1 MLYNGKKFPP
11 MLPRILRVTRAK
23 NIKKASGSKENG
35 ATMKRKHATAATY
48 KPKMPTNVQS
58 LIGRAGKLLGRAGAA
73 KVRAAGDQQSGP
85 RTTKVTGIAKSPES
99 IVFEGY
105 RASSHQRKMVPKSKA
120 SSKKHGKPSVRSRKF
135 KHQGKKKAG
144 S

>member
-1 MLYNGKKFPP
+1 
-11 MLPRILRVTRAK
+11 
-23 NIKKASGSKENG
+23 
-35 ATMKRKHATAATY
+35 MKRKHATAATY
-48 KPKMPTNVQS
+48 KPKMPTDVRS

-73 KVRAAGDQQSGP
+73 QLRATGQQSGP
-85 RTTKVTGIAKSPES
+85 RTKKVTGMAKTPES

-105 RASSHQRKMVPKSKA
+105 RASSHKGKVVLKAKA

-135 KHQGKKKAG
+135 KVQGKKKAG

>member
-1 MLYNGKKFPP
+1 

-23 NIKKASGSKENG
+23 NIKKPSTSKESG
-35 ATMKRKHATAATY
+35 ATTKRKHAAATTY
-48 KPKMPTNVQS
+48 KPEMTTDVQT

-73 KVRAAGDQQSGP
+73 QLRAAREQSGP
-85 RTTKVTGIAKSPES
+85 MTKKVTSIAKPP

-105 RASSHQRKMVPKSKA
+105 RASSHQGNMVLKSKA

-135 KHQGKKKAG
+135 KYQGKKKAG

>member
-1 MLYNGKKFPP
+1 

-23 NIKKASGSKENG
+23 NTKKASTSKESG
-35 ATMKRKHATAATY
+35 ATIKRKPAMATTY
-48 KPKMPTNVQS
+48 KPEMSANVQS

-73 KVRAAGDQQSGP
+73 QLRAAREQSGP
-85 RTTKVTGIAKSPES
+85 MTKKVTGIAKPPES

-105 RASSHQRKMVPKSKA
+105 RASSHQGKMVLKSKA
-120 SSKKHGKPSVRSRKF
+120 SSKKHGKPSVRSRRF

-144 S
+144 A

>member
-23 NIKKASGSKENG
+23 NIKKASSPKESG
-35 ATMKRKHATAATY
+35 TTIKRKHATGASY
-48 KPKMPTNVQS
+48 KPKMPTGVQS

-73 KVRAAGDQQSGP
+73 QLRAAGEQSGP
-85 RTTKVTGIAKSPES
+85 RTKKVSGIAKTPES
-99 IVFEGY
+99 IIFEGY
-105 RASSHQRKMVPKSKA
+105 RASSHQGKAVLRSKV

-135 KHQGKKKAG
+135 KVQGKKKAG

>member
-23 NIKKASGSKENG
+23 NIKKAGTSRESG
-35 ATMKRKHATAATY
+35 ATMKRKHATATTY
-48 KPKMPTNVQS
+48 KPKMPADVQS

-73 KVRAAGDQQSGP
+73 QLRSAGEQSGSL
-85 RTTKVTGIAKSPES
+85 TKKVTGIAKPPES
-99 IVFEGY
+99 MVFEGY
-105 RASSHQRKMVPKSKA
+105 RASSHQGKTMLKSKV

-144 S
+144 

>member
-23 NIKKASGSKENG
+23 NIKKAGTSRESG
-35 ATMKRKHATAATY
+35 ATMKRKHATATTY
-48 KPKMPTNVQS
+48 KPKMPADVQS

-73 KVRAAGDQQSGP
+73 QLRSAGEQSGSL
-85 RTTKVTGIAKSPES
+85 TKKVTGIAKPPES
-99 IVFEGY
+99 MVFEGY
-105 RASSHQRKMVPKSKA
+105 RASSHQGKTMLKSKV

-135 KHQGKKKAG
+135 KHQGNKKAG
-144 S
+144 